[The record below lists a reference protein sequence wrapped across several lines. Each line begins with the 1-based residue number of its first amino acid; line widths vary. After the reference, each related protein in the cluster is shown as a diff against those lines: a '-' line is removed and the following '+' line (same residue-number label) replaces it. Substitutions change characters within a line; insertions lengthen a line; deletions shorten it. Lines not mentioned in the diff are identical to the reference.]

1 MTRAE
6 LAERVKHMALLMA
19 EVSGEM
25 AYFGGF
31 DKEYKQHADELANA
45 SVQAWQWYEAIS
57 PDAGDDKPE
66 Q

>member
-1 MTRAE
+1 MTRVE

-25 AYFGGF
+25 ACFGGF
-31 DKEYKQHADELANA
+31 DKEYQQHADELANA
-45 SVQAWQWYEAIS
+45 SAQAWQWYEAIS
-57 PDAGDDKPE
+57 ADDCEDKSE

>member
-1 MTRAE
+1 MTKLE

-25 AYFGGF
+25 SYFGGF
-31 DKEYKQHADELANA
+31 DKEYQQHADELANA
-45 SVQAWQWYEAIS
+45 SAQAWQWYEAIS
-57 PDAGDDKPE
+57 TDASGDKSE